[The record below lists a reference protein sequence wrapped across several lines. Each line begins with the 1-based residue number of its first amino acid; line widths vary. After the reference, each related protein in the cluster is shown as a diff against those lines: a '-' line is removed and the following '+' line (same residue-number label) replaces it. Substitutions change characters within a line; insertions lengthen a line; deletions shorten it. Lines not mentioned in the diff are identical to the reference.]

1 MPLKKASHDCL
12 AVYHGCCRIM
22 KDIKIEACVT
32 EILLIGMKNLMTQLM
47 GTGWKPNFLPY
58 VQQIKQA
65 MVLRVEGELATCVCR

>member
-32 EILLIGMKNLMTQLM
+32 EILLIGMKNLMTVKGNWLE
-47 GTGWKPNFLPY
+47 
-58 VQQIKQA
+58 A
-65 MVLRVEGELATCVCR
+65 